1 MAAFQPDPINS
12 GFGNKLSLHEAR
24 VDCAA
29 NVHPKTRNPMSTEST
44 ALDPREVANF
54 LPHRYPFLLVDR
66 VEEMSAGERIVATKN
81 VTWNEPYFTGHFPDD
96 PVMPGVL
103 QVEALAQAAAILG
116 FYSQPELKERGG
128 GVLLMGLDKVRF
140 RRKVV
145 PGDILRLEVVVERQ
159 RGPTWRVRGT
169 ASVGDEKAAQA
180 TILAAFAEP
189 DAG

>member
-1 MAAFQPDPINS
+1 M
-12 GFGNKLSLHEAR
+12 R
-24 VDCAA
+24 
-29 NVHPKTRNPMSTEST
+29 TTMSTEGP

-66 VEEMSAGERIVATKN
+66 VEEMTAGERIVATKN
-81 VTWNEPYFTGHFPDD
+81 VTWNEPYFTGHFPGD

-116 FYSQPELKERGG
+116 FHSQPELRERGG

-145 PGDILRLEVVVERQ
+145 PGDILRLEVVVDRQ

-169 ASVGDEKAAQA
+169 ATVGEEKAAEA

>member
-1 MAAFQPDPINS
+1 MPTDGP
-12 GFGNKLSLHEAR
+12 
-24 VDCAA
+24 V
-29 NVHPKTRNPMSTEST
+29 
-44 ALDPREVANF
+44 LDPREVANY
-54 LPHRYPFLLVDR
+54 LPHRYPVLLVDR
-66 VEEMSAGERIVATKN
+66 VEEIVSGERILATKN

-116 FYSQPELKERGG
+116 FYTQPDLRERGG

-145 PGDILRLEVVVERQ
+145 PGDILRLEVVVNRT
-159 RGPTWRVRGT
+159 RGPTWRVQGT
-169 ASVGDEKAAQA
+169 ASVGDEKAAEA

-189 DAG
+189 DS

>member
-1 MAAFQPDPINS
+1 M
-12 GFGNKLSLHEAR
+12 
-24 VDCAA
+24 
-29 NVHPKTRNPMSTEST
+29 T
-44 ALDPREVANF
+44 ADGPLLDPREVANY

-66 VEEMSAGERIVATKN
+66 VEEIVANERIVATKN
-81 VTWNEPYFTGHFPDD
+81 ITWNEPYFTGHFPDD

-116 FYSQPELKERGG
+116 FYSQPDLRERGG

-145 PGDILRLEVVVERQ
+145 PGDVLRLVVEVSRT
-159 RGPTWRVRGT
+159 RGPTWRVQGT
-169 ASVGDEKAAQA
+169 ASVGDEKAAEA

-189 DAG
+189 QDG